1 MSTASPLCDPEFEQ
15 GLQARKERLRALR
28 EAAREAHLSGR
39 SALQIASLMSR
50 GIDQLLID
58 LLAGSLAGQSE
69 ADREVLLEGTAMIAV
84 GGTGRGEL
92 APYSDVDLLFL
103 CDLRSDQVFVRSIQ
117 SMVRACWDTG
127 LQLGHRVA
135 TPADGLEFAAQD
147 PVFATALVEM
157 RLLWG
162 SSRLYASFRA
172 AFVRRISRGHYRTF
186 YDLCV
191 QARETERLQYG
202 GTERQLE
209 PEVKRSPGG
218 LRDIQLVRW
227 LGLARFGTP
236 DLDLLRRSDA
246 LSAEDLQIL
255 LDAQEFLQRIR
266 NDLHFH
272 AGRAQEI
279 LTRDEQ
285 LRMAEPM
292 GFSGTAAQRPVEQF
306 MQRFFRHATAVAD
319 VVSRFVEREQ
329 PRRWRKVLERLVLSR
344 RDNEVFRVTAREI
357 FPAPGQLPEVLRDPE
372 RLLQWFELAGSYG
385 LQVPVEFTDR
395 IRTACQSFSQ
405 PIPPAVARR
414 FLSLLQTEKGLE
426 PLLRQMAADGSLTYV
441 LPEFGQIQCLLQFNQ
456 YHAFTVDEHTLRTIG
471 EVEQLRSQPTALGRA
486 AREVKKPA
494 LLHLSL
500 LLHDAGK
507 GQVEDHSIVGERLA
521 REVAIRLGLPKS
533 DLDTLCFLVRH
544 HLDMTLLAFRRDL
557 QDPALL
563 IQFARQIGNVET
575 LRLLFVHTAAD
586 MLAVGPNTFTSW
598 KEDLLTQLYQGTFE
612 SLSGGPP
619 GGAGEE
625 RRHELRRAWNST
637 STSPPAA
644 PSETTGA
651 GDLIDSLPAHYLA
664 HTPDAQVLS
673 DLASVSQL
681 ELVPLRIRASYDEE
695 SRLVEVL
702 VITRDRPGSGV
713 FSRICG
719 TLTARGLSI
728 LAANICTT
736 HRQAVIDRFTVTD
749 PDFAGQIPPFR
760 LREIEDSLRQVLE
773 DQVSVE
779 EMFRRNRRLGGSS
792 AAGLLCHEP
801 ARVVIDNQVSESAT
815 VIDVFANDARGLLY
829 MIAKALFDLELSVI
843 LAKITTHVDQVLD
856 VFYVTTRDGGKVPES
871 DEPRVQRGILEAI
884 QQFNRQYGASAGL

>member
-1 MSTASPLCDPEFEQ
+1 MTTASPLLDPEFEQ

-28 EAAREAHLSGR
+28 EAAREAHVSGR
-39 SALQIASLMSR
+39 SALQTASLMSR
-50 GIDQLLID
+50 GIDQLLVD
-58 LLAGSLAGQSE
+58 LLAGSLKGLSE
-69 ADREVLLEGTAMIAV
+69 ADREALLEGTAMIAV
-84 GGTGRGEL
+84 GGNGRGEL
-92 APYSDVDLLFL
+92 SPYSDVDLLFL
-103 CDLRSDQVFVRSIQ
+103 CDLRSDLTFVRSIQ
-117 SMVRACWDTG
+117 AMVRACWDTG

-135 TPADGLEFAAQD
+135 TSADALEFAAQD

-162 SSRLYASFRA
+162 SSRLFDSFRA
-172 AFVRRISRGHYRTF
+172 SFVRRISRGHYRSF
-186 YDLCV
+186 YESCV

-255 LDAQEFLQRIR
+255 LDAQEFLQGIR
-266 NDLHFH
+266 TELHFH

-319 VVSRFVEREQ
+319 VVSRFVERER
-329 PRRWRKVLERLVLSR
+329 PRRWRKVLERIVLSR

-372 RLLQWFELAGSYG
+372 RLFQWFELAGSYG

-395 IRTACQSFSQ
+395 IRTACQSFPK
-405 PIPPAVARR
+405 PIPAAVARR

-426 PLLRQMAADGSLTYV
+426 PLLRQMAGDGSLTYV
-441 LPEFGQIQCLLQFNQ
+441 LPEFGQIHCLLQFNQ

-486 AREVKKPA
+486 AREVKNPA

-612 SLSGGPP
+612 SLSGVPP

-625 RRHELRRAWNST
+625 RRLELRRAWNST
-637 STSPPAA
+637 AASPSAA
-644 PSETTGA
+644 ATEISGT

-664 HTPDAQVLS
+664 HTAEAQVLS

-681 ELVPLRIRASYDEE
+681 ELAPLRIRAVYDEE

-736 HRQAVIDRFTVTD
+736 HRQVVIDRFTVSD
-749 PDFAGQIPPFR
+749 PDFAGHIPPFR

-779 EMFRRNRRLGGSS
+779 EMFRRNRRLGGTSS
-792 AAGLLCHEP
+792 AGLLCHEP

-829 MIAKALFDLELSVI
+829 IIAKALFDLELSVI

-871 DEPRVQRGILEAI
+871 DEPRVERGILEAI

>member
-1 MSTASPLCDPEFEQ
+1 
-15 GLQARKERLRALR
+15 
-28 EAAREAHLSGR
+28 
-39 SALQIASLMSR
+39 
-50 GIDQLLID
+50 
-58 LLAGSLAGQSE
+58 
-69 ADREVLLEGTAMIAV
+69 
-84 GGTGRGEL
+84 
-92 APYSDVDLLFL
+92 
-103 CDLRSDQVFVRSIQ
+103 
-117 SMVRACWDTG
+117 
-127 LQLGHRVA
+127 
-135 TPADGLEFAAQD
+135 
-147 PVFATALVEM
+147 M

-162 SSRLYASFRA
+162 SSRLFESFRA
-172 AFVRRISRGHYRTF
+172 SFVRRISRGHYRTF
-186 YDLCV
+186 YDACV
-191 QARETERLQYG
+191 TARAAERLQYG

-236 DLDLLRRSDA
+236 DLDLLQRSDG
-246 LSAEDLQIL
+246 LSADDVRVLV
-255 LDAQEFLQRIR
+255 DAQEFLQKIR
-266 NDLHFH
+266 TDLHFH

-285 LRMAEPM
+285 LRMAELM
-292 GFSGTAAQRPVEQF
+292 GFSGTAAQRPVEEF

-319 VVSRFVEREQ
+319 VVSRFVQRER
-329 PRRWRKVLERLVLSR
+329 PRRWRTVLERLVLSR
-344 RDNEVFRVTAREI
+344 RDNELFRVTTREI
-357 FPAPGQLPEVLRDPE
+357 FPAPGQLPEVLRDPD
-372 RLLQWFELAGSYG
+372 RLFQWFELAGSYG
-385 LQVPVEFTDR
+385 LQVPAEFTDR
-395 IRTACQSFSQ
+395 IRTACQQFPQ
-405 PIPPAVARR
+405 PLPASVARR

-426 PLLRQMAADGSLTYV
+426 SLLRQMAANGSLTYV
-441 LPEFGQIQCLLQFNQ
+441 LPEFEQIHCLLQFNQ

-471 EVEQLRSQPTALGRA
+471 EVEQLRSQSTALGRA
-486 AREVKKPA
+486 AREVKSPA

-507 GQVEDHSIVGERLA
+507 GQIEDHSIVGERLA
-521 REVAIRLGLPKS
+521 REVGTRLALS
-533 DLDTLCFLVRH
+533 QTDQETLCFLVRH

-598 KEDLLTQLYQGTFE
+598 KEDLLTQLYQGTYE
-612 SLSGGPP
+612 ALSGGAP
-619 GGAGEE
+619 GGVGEE
-625 RRHELRRAWNST
+625 RRRELRGAWGGVIGQPTNS
-637 STSPPAA
+637 S
-644 PSETTGA
+644 SEGSAA

-664 HTPDAQVLS
+664 HTGDSQVLS
-673 DLASVSQL
+673 DLTSVSQL
-681 ELVPLRIRASYDEE
+681 DLLPLKIRAVYDEE
-695 SRLVEVL
+695 SHLVEVL

-736 HRQAVIDRFTVTD
+736 DRQVIIDRFTVKD
-749 PDFAGQIPPFR
+749 PDFAGRIPAFR

-773 DQVSVE
+773 EQVSVE
-779 EMFRRNRRLGGSS
+779 ELFRRNQRLTVASTTGV
-792 AAGLLCHEP
+792 LCHEP

-829 MIAKALFDLELSVI
+829 IIAKALFDLELSVI

-856 VFYVTTRDGGKVPES
+856 VFYVTTREGGKVAQS
-871 DEPRVQRGILEAI
+871 DESRVEQGILQAI

>member
-1 MSTASPLCDPEFEQ
+1 MAHTPPLLDPEFEQ

-28 EAAREAHLSGR
+28 ETVRQAHLSGR
-39 SALQIASLMSR
+39 SALQTASLMSR
-50 GIDQLLID
+50 GTDQLLVD
-58 LLAGSLAGQSE
+58 LLLGSLAGRSE
-69 ADREVLLEGTAMIAV
+69 AECEVLQEGTAMIAI
-84 GGTGRGEL
+84 GGTGRGDL
-92 APYSDVDLLFL
+92 APFSDVDLLFL
-103 CDLRSDQVFVRSIQ
+103 CDLRDDSLFVRSVKA
-117 SMVRACWDTG
+117 MVRACWDTG

-135 TPADGLEFAAQD
+135 TASDALEFASQD
-147 PVFATALVEM
+147 PVFGTALVEM

-162 SSRLYASFRA
+162 SPRLFDSFRA

-186 YDLCV
+186 YEACV
-191 QARETERLQYG
+191 TAREAERLQYG

-218 LRDIQLVRW
+218 LRDIQLIRW

-246 LSAEDLQIL
+246 LSADDLKIL
-255 LDAQEFLQRIR
+255 LDAQEFLQKIR
-266 NDLHFH
+266 TELHFH

-285 LRMAEPM
+285 LRMAELM

-306 MQRFFRHATAVAD
+306 MQQYFRHATAVAD
-319 VVSRFVEREQ
+319 VVSRFVERER
-329 PRRWRKVLERLVLSR
+329 PRRWRTVLERLVLSR
-344 RDNEVFRVTAREI
+344 RDNELFRVTAREI
-357 FPAPGQLPEVLRDPE
+357 FPAPGQLSEVLRDPE
-372 RLLQWFELAGSYG
+372 RLFQWFELAGSYG
-385 LQVPVEFTDR
+385 LRIPAEFTDR
-395 IRTACQSFSQ
+395 IRTACPAFPR
-405 PIPPAVARR
+405 PIPAAVARR

-426 PLLRQMAADGSLTYV
+426 PLLRQLAANGALTYV
-441 LPEFGQIQCLLQFNQ
+441 LPEFEQIQCLLQFNQ

-471 EVEQLRSQPTALGRA
+471 EVEQLRSRSTSLGQA
-486 AREVKKPA
+486 AREVKSPA

-521 REVAIRLGLPKS
+521 RDVGNRLGLSKT
-533 DLDTLCFLVRH
+533 DQETLCFLVRH

-563 IQFARQIGNVET
+563 IQFARQIGNLET

-598 KEDLLTQLYQGTFE
+598 KEDLLTQLYQGTYE
-612 SLSGGPP
+612 ALSGGAP
-619 GGAGEE
+619 GGVGEE
-625 RRHELRRAWNST
+625 RRGELRQAWSAVVGEPASSST
-637 STSPPAA
+637 PTSA
-644 PSETTGA
+644 PE
-651 GDLIDSLPAHYLA
+651 DLIDSLPAHYLA
-664 HTPDAQVLS
+664 HTADAQVLF
-673 DLASVSQL
+673 DLRCVSQL
-681 ELVPLRIRASYDEE
+681 AVAPLQIRAVYDEE

-736 HRQAVIDRFTVTD
+736 NRQVIIDRFTVRD
-749 PDFAGQIPPFR
+749 PDFTSHVPPFR
-760 LREIEDSLRQVLE
+760 LREIEASLRHVLE
-773 DQVSVE
+773 EEVSVE
-779 EMFRRNRRLGGSS
+779 ELFRRNQRLTAGS
-792 AAGLLCHEP
+792 ATGLLCHEP
-801 ARVVIDNQVSESAT
+801 ARVVIDNQVSKSAT

-829 MIAKALFDLELSVI
+829 IIAKALFDLELSVN

-856 VFYVTTRDGGKVPES
+856 VFYVTTLDGGKVAES
-871 DEPRVQRGILEAI
+871 DEARVERGILQAI
-884 QQFNRQYGASAGL
+884 QQFDLQYGASAGL

>member
-1 MSTASPLCDPEFEQ
+1 MTTASPLLDPEFEQ
-15 GLQARKERLRALR
+15 GLQARKERLRTLR
-28 EAAREAHLSGR
+28 EAAREAHVSGR
-39 SALQIASLMSR
+39 SALQTASLMSR
-50 GIDQLLID
+50 GTDQLLIE
-58 LLAGSLAGQSE
+58 LLTGSLAGLSD
-69 ADREVLLEGTAMIAV
+69 ADRDMLYEGTAMIAV

-103 CDLRSDQVFVRSIQ
+103 CDLRSDLMFVRAVQ
-117 SMVRACWDTG
+117 SMVRSCWDTG

-135 TPADGLEFAAQD
+135 SPADALEFAGQD

-162 SSRLYASFRA
+162 STRLFDSFRA
-172 AFVRRISRGHYRTF
+172 AFVRRISRGHYRGF
-186 YDLCV
+186 YDSCLK
-191 QARETERLQYG
+191 AREAERLQYG

-209 PEVKRSPGG
+209 PEIKRSPGG

-236 DLDLLRRSDA
+236 NLDLLRRSDA
-246 LSAEDLQIL
+246 LSAEDVQTL

-266 NDLHFH
+266 AELHFH

-292 GFSGTAAQRPVEQF
+292 GFAGTPAQRPVEQF
-306 MQRFFRHATAVAD
+306 MQRFFRHASAVAD
-319 VVSRFVEREQ
+319 VVSRFVERER
-329 PRRWRKVLERLVLSR
+329 PRRWRTVLERMVLSR

-357 FPAPGQLPEVLRDPE
+357 FPAPGQLPLVLRDPE
-372 RLLQWFELAGSYG
+372 RLFQWFELAGSYG
-385 LQVPVEFTDR
+385 VRVPDEFTDR
-395 IRTACQSFSQ
+395 IRPACQAF
-405 PIPPAVARR
+405 PRAIPPAVARR
-414 FLSLLQTEKGLE
+414 FLSLLQTERGLE
-426 PLLRQMAADGSLTYV
+426 PLLRQLAANGLLTYI
-441 LPEFGQIQCLLQFNQ
+441 LPEFEQIQCLLQFNQ

-471 EVEQLRSQPTALGRA
+471 EVEQLRSQPTALGQA
-486 AREVKKPA
+486 ARDVKNPA

-521 REVAIRLGLPKS
+521 RDVGTRLGLSKT
-533 DLDTLCFLVRH
+533 DMETLCFLVRH

-563 IQFARQIGNVET
+563 ITFARQIGNVET

-598 KEDLLTQLYQGTFE
+598 KEDLLTQLYQGTYE

-625 RRHELRRAWNST
+625 RRRELSRAWNNLAAEPSA
-637 STSPPAA
+637 PPSD
-644 PSETTGA
+644 PSDI

-664 HTPDAQVLS
+664 HTADAQVLS
-673 DLASVSQL
+673 DLASVNQL
-681 ELVPLRIRASYDEE
+681 GLVPLRIRAIYDEE

-736 HRQAVIDRFTVTD
+736 HRQVIIDRFTVKD
-749 PDFAGQIPPFR
+749 PDFSGHIPPFR

-779 EMFRRNRRLGGSS
+779 EMFRRNRRLTGASS
-792 AAGLLCHEP
+792 AGGLCHEP

-829 MIAKALFDLELSVI
+829 LIAKTLFDLELSVN

-856 VFYVTTRDGGKVPES
+856 VFYVTTREGSKVAEG
-871 DEPRVQRGILEAI
+871 DEAHVEQGILQAI